1 MTEPAH
7 DAAPAQD
14 PAAARPPA
22 TPTWVKALGIVLAMI
37 VLLVLAKALFGGG
50 LAGHGPGMHGG

>member
-1 MTEPAH
+1 MTEPLH

-14 PAAARPPA
+14 LPPARPPA
-22 TPTWVKALGIVLAMI
+22 TPTWVKALGLVLALM
-37 VLLVLAKALFGGG
+37 VVLVLAKVLLGGG

>member
-1 MTEPAH
+1 MTEPVH
-7 DAAPAQD
+7 GTTPAQD
-14 PAAARPPA
+14 PPSASPPA
-22 TPTWVKALGIVLAMI
+22 TPTWVKALGIVLALV

>member
-7 DAAPAQD
+7 EAAPQSPPSD
-14 PAAARPPA
+14 RPPA
-22 TPTWVKALGIVLAMI
+22 TPTWVKVVGIALAVL
-37 VLLVLAKALFGGG
+37 VLLVLAKSLIGGG